1 MRPQLFIPSLAPLLA
16 TAVLAQGTASPSP
29 SSPPSPGEEIR
40 IEGGLVKYINQV
52 NVPAQVEGKLLEMN
66 VEEGMSV
73 SQDDVLAVIDDTQA
87 QLALQ
92 LRRAE
97 EEEARLKA
105 ENDVNLRD
113 ARNAEKLAEAE
124 ADSYRDLYKK
134 NAVPLYDMR
143 KKQLEAVRA
152 TLRIELAENE
162 MRIAQA
168 RYDAKRNEREMSQF
182 EVERR
187 SITAPFDGYI
197 EARIAQLGEW
207 VQPGTPIVTLVQLD
221 QLRVEGVVNALR
233 YGRQVT
239 PGTPVRVRVMSETN
253 ADDAITVPGKIG
265 FVSSEIDLNNRYRV
279 WVDIENRRVGNDW
292 AIKPGMKAEIII
304 NPADDGG
311 FRSVQ
316 KD

>member
-16 TAVLAQGTASPSP
+16 AAALAQGTASPSP
-29 SSPPSPGEEIR
+29 SSPGEEIR
-40 IEGGLVKYINQV
+40 VEGGLVKYINQV
-52 NVPAQVEGKLLEMN
+52 NVPAEVEGKLLEMN

-73 SQDDVLAVIDDTQA
+73 TEGDVLAVVDDTQV
-87 QLALQ
+87 QLALS
-92 LRRAE
+92 LKRAE

-124 ADSYRDLYKK
+124 AESYRDLYKK
-134 NAVPLYDMR
+134 NAVPLYEMR

-162 MRIAQA
+162 MQIAQA

-197 EARIAQLGEW
+197 ESRIAQLGEW
-207 VQPGTPIVTLVQLD
+207 VQPGVPIVTLVQLD
-221 QLRVEGVVNALR
+221 RLRVEGVVNALS

-253 ADDAITVPGKIG
+253 ADNAITVPGEIG

-279 WVDIENRRVGNDW
+279 WVDIENRRVDNDW
-292 AIKPGMKAEIII
+292 AIKPGMKAEIVI
-304 NPADDGG
+304 NPAGDGG
-311 FRSVQ
+311 FQSAQ

>member
-16 TAVLAQGTASPSP
+16 TAALAQGTASPSP

-162 MRIAQA
+162 MQIAQA

-221 QLRVEGVVNALR
+221 RLRVEGVVNALR

-253 ADDAITVPGKIG
+253 ADNAITVPGKIG

-304 NPADDGG
+304 NPAGDDG